1 MAAILSKSYWDWAE
15 KVGDDGWKLLVV
27 AIKDDHDKP
36 VVFGNIDDF
45 ENVLV
50 DLLSGNLYD
59 GVDYVLEDGLPQEV
73 GHSLYFWVGIFT
85 FCFQK
90 LLEDDFEEFGDSR
103 NCEIPEV

>member
-1 MAAILSKSYWDWAE
+1 MAAILSKSYWEWAE

-45 ENVLV
+45 ENLLV

-73 GHSLYFWVGIFT
+73 GHSLYF
-85 FCFQK
+85 
-90 LLEDDFEEFGDSR
+90 
-103 NCEIPEV
+103 